1 MNFLNTNI
9 YLYLNFFITLFI
21 LITPI
26 NVILMFLS
34 SFYLKNNEQTNKI
47 NILMHFS
54 LSIILCVTLFLGSV
68 ILKFFNIPLAFVS
81 ITEGIIM
88 LFTSWTFLKTTI
100 DNVSNKN
107 LKNNNFMD
115 INIQPPYLTLITP
128 FLLGIGSIAMI
139 ITWSIHNNSIY
150 NLLGGTAVIILFSI
164 ICYYICKISLY
175 IFKFINYSIILTMI
189 RIFGFFLLTISIKSI
204 IYGIHN
210 IFCTPI
216 I

>member
-9 YLYLNFFITLFI
+9 YLYLNFFVTLFI

-34 SFYLKNNEQTNKI
+34 SFYLKNTEQTNQI

-54 LSIILCVTLFLGSV
+54 LSIILCITLFLGSI
-68 ILKFFNIPLAFVS
+68 ILKFFNTPLAFIS

-100 DNVSNKN
+100 NNVFNKN
-107 LKNNNFMD
+107 SKNNNFMD
-115 INIQPPYLTLITP
+115 IHVQPPYHTLIKP
-128 FLLGIGSIAMI
+128 FLLGIGSIKMI
-139 ITWSIHNNSIY
+139 IAWSMHNNSIY
-150 NLLGGTAVIILFSI
+150 NLLGGTTVILLFSI
-164 ICYYICKISLY
+164 ICYCMCKISLY
-175 IFKFINYSIILTMI
+175 ISKFLNYSIILTII

-204 IYGIHN
+204 ILGIHD
-210 IFCTPI
+210 IFCAPI